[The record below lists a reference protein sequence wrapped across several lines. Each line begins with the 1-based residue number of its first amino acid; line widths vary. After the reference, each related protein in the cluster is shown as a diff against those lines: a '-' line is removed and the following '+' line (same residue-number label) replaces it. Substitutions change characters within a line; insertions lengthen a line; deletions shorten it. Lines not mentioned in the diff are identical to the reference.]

1 MTIRVVGLIK
11 LQDMAAFDVY
21 RAQVGATIERFGGT
35 ICRRGEPFAMPW
47 NELNC
52 DSFDAYVELE
62 FPDEAAAL
70 AWSGSAEYLALVPV
84 RSKAMKL
91 TLFAVK

>member
-11 LQDMAAFDVY
+11 LQDMAAFDDY
-21 RAQVGATIERFGGT
+21 RAQVGATIEHFGGRI
-35 ICRRGEPFAMPW
+35 ICRGEPFAMPW

-52 DSFDAYVELE
+52 DRFDAFVELE

-70 AWSGSAEYLALVPV
+70 AWSGSPEYLSLLSI